1 MGRREAHATTQP
13 TVPAV
18 RVRRVTTTDGT
29 VMQRATGR
37 PAQRAPSFD
46 AFYAAAAPDLVRSL
60 YAMTGDLT
68 IAQDCVQEAAARAWQ
83 RWDAIGGY
91 DDPAAWVRTVAWR
104 LAVSRLRRV
113 KVGIGLLR
121 RQGPPPDVPDSSPDR
136 VALVAALRQ
145 LPEAQ
150 RRAVVLH
157 HLCDLSV
164 EQVATETGAP
174 VGTVKA
180 RLSRGRTALA
190 ALLTDGDSR
199 G

>member
-1 MGRREAHATTQP
+1 MTRTT
-13 TVPAV
+13 PAPSDDAA
-18 RVRRVTTTDGT
+18 R
-29 VMQRATGR
+29 
-37 PAQRAPSFD
+37 SFD
-46 AFYAAAAPDLVRSL
+46 AFYAASAAGLVRSL
-60 YAMTGDLT
+60 HAMTGDLT
-68 IAQDCVQEAAARAWQ
+68 VAQDCVQEASARAWQ
-83 RWDAIGGY
+83 RWSVVGTY

-113 KVGIGLLR
+113 RVGVGLLR
-121 RQGPPPDVPDSSPDR
+121 RQGPAPDVPDPAPDR

-164 EQVATETGAP
+164 EQVAAETGAP

-180 RLSRGRTALA
+180 RLARGRAALA
-190 ALLTDGDSR
+190 ALLTDGGPDA
-199 G
+199 